1 MSRSMVASCGS
12 GVTAAHIALA
22 AHTVGTQITVY
33 GKNIFEGVPIV
44 VREGTLGTG
53 QVSF

>member
-22 AHTVGTQITVY
+22 AHTLGTQITVSEVS
-33 GKNIFEGVPIV
+33 KKILFEGVPSLV
-44 VREGTLGTG
+44 VYNDI
-53 QVSF
+53 Q